1 MGPSTHLKKLCI
13 AVHTCNPAV
22 ERQRQKDSWSS
33 LVNQSSLISGFQA
46 DKRPVSQ
53 EVMVP
58 EGET

>member
-33 LVNQSSLISGFQA
+33 LASQSSLISGFQA
-46 DKRPVSQ
+46 GKRPDSQ